1 MIPKTKLFELV
12 EDYCLDA
19 LSQQEKVEFET
30 ELKSNNELRE
40 EVKFEKEM
48 QSAIAEKDVLNLR
61 EKLETVAK
69 QTRNGNTPFDLLE
82 SFDNIQQLSETL
94 PPEELLK
101 FYDSLPKAHVYQH
114 ELVSNENIHEFYKE
128 QETSEFDEE
137 LFFDEFDDSEIEL
150 DGIEEALLEKDILNL
165 RDTLSKV
172 SASVREQCSAGEIDR
187 YLNGELTGIELDRF
201 EQELAV
207 NSILQR
213 EVEIHRQLENALLE
227 LDVMNLRSE
236 LSHLMETETSWNVSE
251 QQIEDFIDGVLDE
264 EEFKMFTTEFNENSG
279 LRAEVALRKN
289 VNNSIGE
296 KEIFSLRNKLQEVK
310 KDVESKE
317 IKSIIPET
325 KIHQMHWLRTGVA
338 VAVILFAIAGLLR
351 NDFGSSDKIY
361 NNYYQTPEW
370 APQRS
375 VSADIGILQ
384 QANNYFITGEF
395 EKALSLYDL
404 AINQNEE
411 KFVFQFYKA
420 ASLQNLEK
428 YEEAIP
434 EYSQVISHGD
444 NMFVEEAEW
453 YKALCYL
460 KLDKKEIA
468 QKQLKAIIDKNGYF
482 ATDARAILRKT
493 RFSIN

>member
-1 MIPKTKLFELV
+1 M
-12 EDYCLDA
+12 DA

-468 QKQLKAIIDKNGYF
+468 QKQLKAIIDKNGYY